1 MPDVPQVE
9 CPAWAAILGALGI
22 AFAVGLTGTIILIY
36 LYTFILVDVQG
47 WGAAYGTAK
56 SAMGIAAMGVMRP
69 ELIIRSLLPVIMAG
83 IIALYGLVVGLMMNG
98 VCTD

>member
-1 MPDVPQVE
+1 MN
-9 CPAWAAILGALGI
+9 L
-22 AFAVGLTGTIILIY
+22 
-36 LYTFILVDVQG
+36 G

-56 SAMGIAAMGVMRP
+56 SAMGIAVMGVMRP

-98 VCTD
+98 VCTICCIYALLCSEA

>member
-1 MPDVPQVE
+1 MSR
-9 CPAWAAILGALGI
+9 LGI
-22 AFAVGLTGTIILIY
+22 HSWCSGYCIGCWPHWYHFHHVRVY
-36 LYTFILVDVQG
+36 LQG

-56 SAMGIAAMGVMRP
+56 SAMGIAVMGVMRP

-98 VCTD
+98 VCTDIYLCDSEA